1 MLAALISLL
10 STYGYGLVFG
20 LILLESAGLPLPGET
35 MLIIASA
42 SAASGHLS
50 LFGVI
55 LSAALGA
62 IIGDMGGYWIGR
74 KGGAVIFKR
83 ILGIAYEE
91 HLARGQAFFNRYG
104 AASVF
109 LARFV
114 PVVRVIVA
122 NLAGIS
128 AMPFKTFSLYNAAGG
143 IAWATMMGGVGYF
156 FGSNLSFLESLMRR
170 IGIGLVIS
178 IGILSFGI
186 WIARLLNRNES
197 TSTAIL
203 ERFMRRIN
211 FVGLQAWLMERF
223 SINQQR
229 LLFFGGGLLL
239 ALLSGWMFGAL
250 AEDVIMKDSITI
262 YDTGIGRW
270 LLDHATEDSSEF
282 FFAVTQL
289 ASLWVIGIGSLALS
303 AWSLLRKQSPA
314 LMALATSVGG
324 GVLVNLFLKNL
335 FLRQRPDFPN
345 AFYHESGFSF
355 PSGHAMMSVLF
366 YGMLVYLLI
375 NATKNWKWRV
385 SLGTGAF
392 TLILLIGFS
401 RMALGVHYLTDVL
414 GGWSAGL
421 TWLMTCIVVYEATTS
436 QSHTAVRESGSTKN
450 NKGITHV
457 QGG

>member
-1 MLAALISLL
+1 VLAALTSLL

-35 MLIIASA
+35 MLVIASA

-50 LFGVI
+50 VFGVI

-62 IIGDMGGYWIGR
+62 ILGDMGGYWIGR
-74 KGGAVIFKR
+74 KGGSVIFKR

-91 HLARGQAFFNRYG
+91 HLIKGQAFFMRYG

-114 PVVRVIVA
+114 PVVRVIAA

-128 AMPFKTFSLYNAAGG
+128 AMHFQTFSLYNAAGG
-143 IAWATMMGGVGYF
+143 LAWATVMGSIGYF
-156 FGSNLSFLESLMRR
+156 FGSNLPFLESLMRR
-170 IGIGLVIS
+170 FGTGLVIS
-178 IGILSFGI
+178 IGILSFAI
-186 WIARLLNRNES
+186 WAARMLVRNES
-197 TSTAIL
+197 KSIAIL
-203 ERFMRRIN
+203 ERVSENIKSMKI
-211 FVGLQAWLMERF
+211 QAWLTNRF

-229 LLFFGGGLLL
+229 LLYFVCGLLL
-239 ALLSGWMFGAL
+239 VLFFGWMFGAL
-250 AEDVIMKDSITI
+250 AEDVIMKDSVTI
-262 YDTGIGRW
+262 YDAGIGRW
-270 LLDHATEDSSEF
+270 LLAHATEDSSEF

-289 ASLWVIGIGSLALS
+289 ANLWVIGIGSLALS
-303 AWSLLRKQSPA
+303 AWLFLRKQWSA
-314 LMALATSVGG
+314 LIAVITSVGG
-324 GVLVNLFLKNL
+324 GVLLNLLLKYM

-345 AFYHESGFSF
+345 AFYHESGYSF

-366 YGMLVYLLI
+366 YGMTAYILI
-375 NATKNWKWRV
+375 NMTKSWKWRV
-385 SLGTGAF
+385 SFGIGAL

-421 TWLMTCIVVYEATTS
+421 TWLITCIILLETS
-436 QSHTAVRESGSTKN
+436 FYPSRNPSHLSSKTRRS
-450 NKGITHV
+450 
-457 QGG
+457 